1 MPSTRRISITSE
13 GWYYLA
19 LLGLLLLGA
28 MLREI
33 NLLLLL
39 SALLA
44 GPMLLGWRLVVL
56 TLRGLGIR
64 RRMPRGVCAGD
75 LLIVNL
81 EVTNSRRRITS
92 WALVAEEQI
101 LRMNGAREAPVRPA
115 VFFSHIGAGQTRQ
128 REYRGR
134 LPRRGRYRVGPL
146 KISTRFPFGLF
157 RGTVTVDQV
166 DTLTVYPRL
175 GRLTAAW
182 RSRHRESHEG
192 TQRRQQ
198 GQARMS
204 GDFYGVREWQNGD
217 SRRWIHWRSSA
228 RHNMLVVRQFE
239 QQRHRDVAV
248 LLDLWEPARPRT
260 VDRENVELAISFA
273 ATVVADACRRGGSN
287 LLLAIGT
294 RTIDLAGGAA
304 SPPVMEELMSRLAL
318 AEAAPAASL
327 ANLVDT
333 VMPRTNSDAEIVV
346 ITPRILAGENAAAMA
361 AVQRHIERTP
371 GRRLLTVSSATD
383 QLEQFFQLEK
393 LPET

>member
-1 MPSTRRISITSE
+1 MLHRRRISLTSE
-13 GWYYLA
+13 GQYYLV
-19 LLGLLLLGA
+19 LISLLLIGA

-44 GPMLLGWRLVVL
+44 GPMFLGWRLVL
-56 TLRGLGIR
+56 ITLRGLKIR
-64 RRMPRGVCAGD
+64 RKMPRGVCAGD

-81 EVTNSRRRITS
+81 EVTNSRRKNTS

-101 LRMNGAREAPVRPA
+101 VRMNGSREAPVRPA
-115 VFFSHIGAGQTRQ
+115 VFFSHIQAGQTRQ

-157 RGTVTVDQV
+157 RGTITVDQV
-166 DTLTVYPRL
+166 DTLMVYPRL

-192 TQRRQQ
+192 TQRRKQ

-204 GDFYGVREWQNGD
+204 GDFYGVREWQSGD

-248 LLDLWEPARPRT
+248 LLDLWVPARPKT
-260 VDRENVELAISFA
+260 AERENVELAVSFA
-273 ATVVADACRRGGSN
+273 ATVIADACRRGGGN
-287 LLLAIGT
+287 LLMAVGAE
-294 RTIDLAGGAA
+294 TIQLAGGAA
-304 SPPVMEELMSRLAL
+304 SPPVMEEVMAQLAL
-318 AEAAPAASL
+318 AEATPAASL
-327 ANLVDT
+327 ARLVDAVLPKT
-333 VMPRTNSDAEIVV
+333 SSDAEIVV
-346 ITPRILAGENAAAMA
+346 ITSRSLTGENSAMA
-361 AVQRHIERTP
+361 VLERHSQRAP
-371 GRRLLTVSSATD
+371 NRRVLTVSTTTD
-383 QLEQFFQLEK
+383 KLDEFFHL
-393 LPET
+393 

>member
-1 MPSTRRISITSE
+1 MLRNRRISITSE
-13 GWYYLA
+13 GQYYLV
-19 LLGLLLLGA
+19 LISLLLIGA

-44 GPMLLGWRLVVL
+44 GPMFLGWRLVL
-56 TLRGLGIR
+56 ITLRGLKIR
-64 RRMPRGVCAGD
+64 RKMPRGVCAGD

-81 EVTNSRRRITS
+81 EVTNSRRKNTS

-101 LRMNGAREAPVRPA
+101 VRMNGSREAPVRPA
-115 VFFSHIGAGQTRQ
+115 VFFSHIQAGQTRQ

-134 LPRRGRYRVGPL
+134 LPQRGRYRVGPL

-157 RGTVTVDQV
+157 RGTITVDQV
-166 DTLTVYPRL
+166 DTLMVYPRL

-192 TQRRQQ
+192 TQRRKQ

-204 GDFYGVREWQNGD
+204 GDFYGVREWQSGD

-248 LLDLWEPARPRT
+248 LLDLWVPARPKMA
-260 VDRENVELAISFA
+260 DRENVELAVSFA
-273 ATVVADACRRGGSN
+273 ATVIADACRRGGGN
-287 LLLAIGT
+287 LLMAVGAE
-294 RTIDLAGGAA
+294 TIQLAGGAA
-304 SPPVMEELMSRLAL
+304 SPPVMEEVMAQLAL
-318 AEAAPAASL
+318 AEATPVASL
-327 ANLVDT
+327 AKLVDAVLPKT
-333 VMPRTNSDAEIVV
+333 SSDAEIVV
-346 ITPRILAGENAAAMA
+346 ITSRSLTGENSAAL
-361 AVQRHIERTP
+361 AVLERHSQRAP
-371 GRRLLTVSSATD
+371 NRRVLTVSTTTD
-383 QLEQFFQLEK
+383 KLDEFFHL
-393 LPET
+393 

>member
-1 MPSTRRISITSE
+1 MSRNRRVSMTPE

-19 LLGLLLLGA
+19 LIGALLIGA

-44 GPMLLGWRLVVL
+44 GPLFLCWRLVL
-56 TLRGLGIR
+56 TTLRGLKIK

-81 EVTNSRRRITS
+81 EVTNERPKTTS

-101 LRMNGAREAPVRPA
+101 VRLNGSREAPVKPA
-115 VFFSHIGAGQTRQ
+115 VFFSHIQAGQTRR

-134 LPRRGRYRVGPL
+134 LPQRGRYRVGPL

-157 RGTVTVDQV
+157 RGIVTVDQV
-166 DTLTVYPRL
+166 ETLTVYPKL

-182 RSRHRESHEG
+182 RSRHRESHDG
-192 TQRRQQ
+192 TQRRRL

-204 GDFYGVREWQNGD
+204 GDFYGVREWKSGD

-228 RHNMLVVRQFE
+228 RHNTLVVRQFE

-248 LLDLWEPARPRT
+248 LLDLWEPDRPT
-260 VDRENVELAISFA
+260 TAHRENVELAISFA
-273 ATVVADACRRGGSN
+273 ATVVSDACRRGGSN
-287 LLLAIGT
+287 LLVAIGAE
-294 RTIDLAGGAA
+294 TIELAGGAA
-304 SPPVMEELMSRLAL
+304 SPPVMEDIMAQLAL
-318 AEAAPAASL
+318 AESTPAASL
-327 ANLVDT
+327 AKLVDA
-333 VMPRTNSDAEIVV
+333 VMPKTNSDAEIVV
-346 ITPRILAGENAAAMA
+346 ITPRELTEEDA
-361 AVQRHIERTP
+361 AVAALLERRNDRAP
-371 GRRLLTVSSATD
+371 ARRVLTVSTATD
-383 QLEQFFQLEK
+383 KLDEFFHL
-393 LPET
+393 

>member
-1 MPSTRRISITSE
+1 MPRNRRVSMTPE

-19 LLGLLLLGA
+19 LIGALLIGA

-44 GPMLLGWRLVVL
+44 GPLFLCWRLVL
-56 TLRGLGIR
+56 TTLRGLKIR

-81 EVTNSRRRITS
+81 EVTNERPKTTS

-101 LRMNGAREAPVRPA
+101 VRLNGSRETPVKPA
-115 VFFSHIGAGQTRQ
+115 VFFSHIQAGQTRR

-134 LPRRGRYRVGPL
+134 LPQRGRYRVGPL

-157 RGTVTVDQV
+157 RGVVTVDQV
-166 DTLTVYPRL
+166 ETLTVYPKL

-182 RSRHRESHEG
+182 RSRHRESHDG
-192 TQRRQQ
+192 TQRRRQ

-204 GDFYGVREWQNGD
+204 GDFYGVREWKSGD

-228 RHNMLVVRQFE
+228 RHDTLVVRQFE

-248 LLDLWEPARPRT
+248 LLDLWEPDRPT
-260 VDRENVELAISFA
+260 TAHRENVELAISFA
-273 ATVVADACRRGGSN
+273 ATVISDACRRGGSN
-287 LLLAIGT
+287 LLVAIGAE
-294 RTIDLAGGAA
+294 TIELAGGAA
-304 SPPVMEELMSRLAL
+304 SPPVMEDIMAQLAL
-318 AEAAPAASL
+318 AESTPAASL
-327 ANLVDT
+327 AKLVDA
-333 VMPRTNSDAEIVV
+333 VIPKTNSDAEIVV
-346 ITPRILAGENAAAMA
+346 ITPRELTEEDA
-361 AVQRHIERTP
+361 AVAALLERRNERAP
-371 GRRLLTVSSATD
+371 ARRVLTVSTATD
-383 QLEQFFQLEK
+383 KLDEFFHL
-393 LPET
+393 

>member
-1 MPSTRRISITSE
+1 MSRTRRISITSE
-13 GWYYLA
+13 GWYYLV
-19 LLGLLLLGA
+19 LLGLLLIGA

-39 SALLA
+39 AALLA
-44 GPMLLGWRLVVL
+44 GPMFLCWRLVL
-56 TLRGLGIR
+56 ITLRGLKIR
-64 RRMPRGVCAGD
+64 RKMPRGVCAGD

-81 EVTNSRRRITS
+81 EVTNSRRKTTS

-101 LRMNGAREAPVRPA
+101 VRMNGAREAPVRPA
-115 VFFSHIGAGQTRQ
+115 VFFSHIQAGQTRQ

-134 LPRRGRYRVGPL
+134 LPQRGRYRVGPL

-192 TQRRQQ
+192 TQRRKQ
-198 GQARMS
+198 GHARMS
-204 GDFYGVREWQNGD
+204 GDFYGVREWRSGD

-228 RHNMLVVRQFE
+228 RHNILVVRQFE

-248 LLDLWEPARPRT
+248 LLDLWEPARPKT

-287 LLLAIGT
+287 LLMAVGT
-294 RTIDLAGGAA
+294 ETIELAGGAA
-304 SPPVMEELMSRLAL
+304 SPPVMEEVMTQLAL
-318 AEAAPAASL
+318 AEATPAASL
-327 ANLVDT
+327 TRLVDA
-333 VMPRTNSDAEIVV
+333 VMPKTNSDAEIVV
-346 ITPRILAGENAAAMA
+346 ITSRDLTGENAAAL
-361 AVQRHIERTP
+361 AVLERHNERAP
-371 GRRLLTVSSATD
+371 SRRVLTVSTSTGKLD
-383 QLEQFFQLEK
+383 EYFQL
-393 LPET
+393 